1 MDARV
6 SARELPA
13 ARFVVDDDRFASA
26 CGSLAGNAVVGLDTE
41 FERTRTYYAKFAL
54 LQAAGGE
61 DIVLADALA
70 VSDWTP
76 LAELLTNTAVT
87 KVMHGCEEDLEVLG
101 RATGQYP
108 LALFDTQVA
117 AGFAG
122 LDFGMGYMRLVS
134 QLLGIDL
141 PKESQRSDWMQR
153 PLSPLQLEYA
163 AADAAW
169 LPDLH
174 GILVEKL
181 AARGMLEWCT
191 QECGEIVARRRLQD
205 ADGYDFR
212 RIQYVSRLDRRGLAV
227 ARALCGW
234 REARAR
240 ERDRPRGWIMDDAL
254 LVDLAE
260 RRPADA
266 AALEGIGGMPP
277 KLVSHCGAELVEMI
291 ANASSLPEPECP
303 TAHTPPPVAE
313 GKAWMKRLKAIVRD
327 AAERHQLPP
336 ALLAGQ
342 RILKGLMVQAW
353 PEGQAELPPVLAGW
367 RRTVIGDALLDALRE
382 LASDRGSAR

>member
-1 MDARV
+1 MDPRV

-291 ANASSLPEPECP
+291 ANASALPETECP
-303 TAHTPPPVAE
+303 AAHTPPPVAE